1 MKRISGE
8 QLTLCYLITMSV
20 VSSRVVVTI
29 AVDDV
34 GMEAVL
40 IGNVLDGPDVAT
52 GLLQGVLAHNLV
64 AITGLLL
71 SV

>member
-1 MKRISGE
+1 M
-8 QLTLCYLITMSV
+8 
-20 VSSRVVVTI
+20 VVTV

-40 IGNVLDGPDVAT
+40 ICDILHGPDVAT

-64 AITGLLL
+64 AITGFLL

>member
-1 MKRISGE
+1 MSMMSSG
-8 QLTLCYLITMSV
+8 M
-20 VSSRVVVTI
+20 VVTI

-40 IGNVLDGPDVAT
+40 IGNILDGPDVAT

-64 AITGLLL
+64 TIA
-71 SV
+71 